1 MATDEEKPSRH
12 WLLFL
17 VAIFLGLPLLALCGL
32 TLVGPPT
39 GETWVV
45 TFAVLA
51 MVIGGMIAPW
61 GRHLAWGAR
70 AGFFVLFLVIMY
82 RFFAAESGTTVRDET
97 GPDASEGRWIDRIVP
112 ERDVALGGTTLL
124 MALGA
129 MGPPEPGLQTAL
141 RDGYDRMRRAE
152 GPVPSAIVGTFLFGQ
167 SPEAHS
173 LIRIAP
179 ADRFNPPEAVV
190 LFLHGFIGNITVACW
205 HVAQAA
211 NPVGLDVVCPSTGWQ
226 ARWAEPDGRATV
238 DATIAALRAHGVQR
252 IYMAGLSAGAIGLSR
267 MARDLD
273 VEGVILISG
282 ASSRARPAAVPTL
295 VLQGGRDPRTPPAP
309 ARAYARAVGRRA
321 RYVEAPE
328 AGHWMILSHH
338 ELVQEN
344 LRRWLAEREGL
355 GTIHGATHGEADA
368 PE

>member
-1 MATDEEKPSRH
+1 MATHEEKPSRH

-17 VAIFLGLPLLALCGL
+17 FAIFLGLPLLAVCGL
-32 TLVGPPT
+32 TLLGPPS
-39 GETWVV
+39 GETSVF
-45 TFAVLA
+45 TIAVLA
-51 MVIGGMIAPW
+51 MVIGGLMAPW
-61 GRHLAWGAR
+61 RRYLAWGAR
-70 AGFFVLFLVIMY
+70 AGFVLLFLVVVY
-82 RFFAAESGTTVRDET
+82 RFFAAESGTTVRDVT
-97 GPDASEGRWIDRIVP
+97 GPDGREGRWIDRVVP

-124 MALGA
+124 LALGK
-129 MGPPEPGLQTAL
+129 MGPPEPGLRAAL

-167 SPEAHS
+167 SPTDHS
-173 LIRIAP
+173 VIRIAP

-190 LFLHGFIGNITVACW
+190 VFLHGFIGNITVACW

-238 DATIAALRAHGVQR
+238 DATIAALRARGVQR
-252 IYMAGLSAGAIGLSR
+252 IYMAGLSAGAIGLSQ

-295 VLQGGRDPRTPPAP
+295 VLQGRRDPRTPPAP

-321 RYVEAPE
+321 RYVEHPE

-338 ELVQEN
+338 DFVQEN
-344 LRRWLAEREGL
+344 LRHWLAAQEGL
-355 GTIHGATHGEADA
+355 GAIHGVGDDA
-368 PE
+368 PEE